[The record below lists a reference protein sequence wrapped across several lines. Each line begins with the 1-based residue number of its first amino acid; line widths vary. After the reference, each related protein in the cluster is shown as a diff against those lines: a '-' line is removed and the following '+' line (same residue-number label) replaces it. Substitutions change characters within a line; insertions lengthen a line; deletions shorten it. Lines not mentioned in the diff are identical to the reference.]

1 MKIDNSLKSNFENYS
16 LDGLENY
23 LDKLDN
29 DELMLLL
36 EYLNKNV
43 NLINQFPNKKLLKF
57 RNFLKVYY
65 SNRNIE
71 TQYFYNL
78 ELIEDLYKT
87 VLDEKKELKFDNELD
102 LIQNLFQLCKEK
114 YNVISQ
120 VMGMDMDE
128 DSILNDEL
136 LRLESFDN
144 EIETLCKLI
153 NYNLQSISHLKP
165 DLVNEEN
172 EIILPCDVLE
182 EKQYEKLFLGQS
194 LLNTGAWDIVQDIDY
209 NFKFFN
215 SSLTESILNEKNE
228 ILLQASP
235 LQMYAAISRQRMMM
249 IHADTLINQY
259 KKIGKIIKNMDLTT
273 KEFIFLQSLFY
284 RLYFINIETDTSSY
298 SGLTLKEWFLSFLSL
313 RELSEINKFQSVSID
328 EIKESLKKNGIHD
341 SKHLNIINKLTYKRE
356 KRADLYDTPIIKISN
371 GSYLI
376 FPLSIKA
383 ANLEKIVSSIF
394 SKLELSLVD
403 KGKLFEKEVLES
415 LKEIEKN
422 GKFFKASEIKFKV
435 KGEEKPQYQYDAII
449 EWDDYVFIIE
459 CKNRSI
465 ATTEAISLNQFDK
478 KIDDYINQVNRFETG
493 LIKYKHK
500 HNICLKDKKI
510 IKIVLNSLPFALDF
524 VMDNTYF
531 IDYSSFLRFFSS
543 KQICLE
549 KILDSSPQTP
559 VFNLWTGNTPTAE
572 DFINYLNQPPQ
583 VVYLKNKLKFYETF
597 HNLGE
602 HNIKVQRYSWEN
614 I

>member
-1 MKIDNSLKSNFENYS
+1 MKIDSSLKLNFEKYS
-16 LDGLENY
+16 LDGLESY
-23 LDKLDN
+23 LDKLDDN
-29 DELMLLL
+29 ELMLLL

-43 NLINQFPNKKLLKF
+43 NLINQFPNKKVLKF
-57 RNFLKVYY
+57 RNFLKTYY
-65 SNRNIE
+65 FNRNIE
-71 TQYFYNL
+71 TQYFCNI
-78 ELIEDLYKT
+78 ELIENLYKQI
-87 VLDEKKELKFDNELD
+87 LDEKKKLKFSDELD
-102 LIQNLFQLCKEK
+102 LIQNLFQLSKEK

-120 VMGMDMDE
+120 AMEIGLEE

-136 LRLESFDN
+136 LKLESFDN

-165 DLVNEEN
+165 DLVNEKN
-172 EIILPCDVLE
+172 EIILPYEVLE
-182 EKQYEKLFLGQS
+182 EKQYEKLFLEES

-215 SSLTESILNEKNE
+215 SSLTENILNEKNE
-228 ILLQASP
+228 ILLKASQ
-235 LQMYAAISRQRMMM
+235 LHVYAIISRQRMMM

-259 KKIGKIIKNMDLTT
+259 KKIGKIIKKMDLTN
-273 KEFIFLQSLFY
+273 KELIFLQSLFY
-284 RLYFINIETDTSSY
+284 RLYFINIQTDTSLY

-313 RELSEINKFQSVSID
+313 REISEINKFQSVSIH
-328 EIKESLKKNGIHD
+328 EIKEYFKKNGIID
-341 SKHLNIINKLTYKRE
+341 SKHLNIIDKLTYKRE
-356 KRADLYDTPIIKISN
+356 KRADLYDTPIIKINN

-383 ANLEKIVSSIF
+383 ANLEKVLSSIF
-394 SKLELSLVD
+394 SKFELPLVD
-403 KGKLFEKEVLES
+403 KGELFEKEVLKE

-422 GKFFKASEIKFKV
+422 GKFFKASEIKFRV
-435 KGEEKPQYQYDAII
+435 KGEEKPQYQYDAVL

-465 ATTEAISLNQFDK
+465 ATTEAISLNQFEQ
-478 KIDDYINQVNRFETG
+478 KIDDYITQVNRFEFG
-493 LIKYKHK
+493 LIKYKDK
-500 HNICLKDKKI
+500 HNISLKDKKI
-510 IKIVLNSLPFALDF
+510 IKIVLNSLPFSLDF
-524 VMDNTYF
+524 VIDNTYF

-549 KILDSSPQTP
+549 KILDSSPKTP
-559 VFNLWTGNTPTAE
+559 VFTLWTGNTPTAE

-583 VVYLKNKLKFYETF
+583 VVYLKNKVKFYETS

-602 HNIKVQRYSWEN
+602 HNIKVQRYFWEN
-614 I
+614 N